1 MVVDWPEPA
10 QLSTNRSLLKWLE
23 AGSEAATSGGM
34 ALGDYELHAHPDLVD
49 RLVGCTK
56 DAQVELVAAFG
67 IPCVATSGGVII
79 AFARGTNTIFVR
91 GVRVGS
97 PVRLEGLDREWE
109 GVDAFFPPEWK
120 EMPLDERRLHQKE
133 DQRTL
138 LLHIQQL
145 LKQAATA
152 AIRGQSVGD
161 SPEVP

>member
-1 MVVDWPEPA
+1 
-10 QLSTNRSLLKWLE
+10 
-23 AGSEAATSGGM
+23 M

-49 RLVGCTK
+49 RRVECNNH
-56 DAQVELVAAFG
+56 AQVELVAAFG

-79 AFARGTNTIFVR
+79 AFARGTNTIFLR
-91 GVRVGS
+91 AVRVAS

-120 EMPLDERRLHQKE
+120 ETPLEERRLHPKE

-145 LKQAATA
+145 LKRAATA
-152 AIRGQSVGD
+152 AIRGQSAVD
-161 SPEVP
+161 